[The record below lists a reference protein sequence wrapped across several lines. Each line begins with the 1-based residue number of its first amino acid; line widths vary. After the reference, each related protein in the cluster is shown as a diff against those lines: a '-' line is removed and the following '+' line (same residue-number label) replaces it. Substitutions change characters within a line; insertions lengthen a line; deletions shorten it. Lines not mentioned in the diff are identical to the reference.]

1 MPTLKT
7 TALALAALISAGCR
21 FKRETGT
28 DDTSPAESARTVVII
43 TVDTIRPRVLHGADQ
58 GWDVA
63 PTVTAF
69 QQDAVWF
76 PQTYSPRGMTAVALS
91 SMLTGTYPRT
101 HLVRTNEEP
110 ELLTGLTLA
119 DRFHD
124 LGYLTLGYAANQG
137 KLLDFGFDEATVAN
151 QRDPDTL
158 PEDQDEIG
166 QVANDQLLLDTFTA
180 RLAEVPEG
188 EKIFVW
194 VHLNLPHSPYYEL
207 TPWFEQFHPEPYQ
220 GTLDTTDDAN
230 LNLVTMGARPFDE
243 ADQLYLEAVY
253 AGEIRVADDT
263 IAAFLA
269 ALDGAGRLEDGI
281 VVVGADHGE
290 ELGDHNTYFFH
301 GCSPYNSVL
310 NVEYAF
316 RAPGRW
322 PQGVTVDAPISL
334 VDIAPTV
341 LELAGAEPMAGELF
355 GHSVVAEVQDGVA
368 PSHDIFFER
377 GVQTAGIVR
386 GDWKYI
392 LTPEGEFDLCTPY
405 STAEGAAYPAE
416 VEELYHLSV
425 DPDEA
430 DDLAAQEETERASL
444 SQATCAWVQS
454 AEWVPSYMVESNAL
468 LTWCTENWP
477 E

>member
-1 MPTLKT
+1 
-7 TALALAALISAGCR
+7 
-21 FKRETGT
+21 
-28 DDTSPAESARTVVII
+28 
-43 TVDTIRPRVLHGADQ
+43 
-58 GWDVA
+58 
-63 PTVTAF
+63 
-69 QQDAVWF
+69 
-76 PQTYSPRGMTAVALS
+76 
-91 SMLTGTYPRT
+91 
-101 HLVRTNEEP
+101 
-110 ELLTGLTLA
+110 
-119 DRFHD
+119 
-124 LGYLTLGYAANQG
+124 
-137 KLLDFGFDEATVAN
+137 
-151 QRDPDTL
+151 
-158 PEDQDEIG
+158 
-166 QVANDQLLLDTFTA
+166 
-180 RLAEVPEG
+180 
-188 EKIFVW
+188 
-194 VHLNLPHSPYYEL
+194 
-207 TPWFEQFHPEPYQ
+207 
-220 GTLDTTDDAN
+220 
-230 LNLVTMGARPFDE
+230 
-243 ADQLYLEAVY
+243 
-253 AGEIRVADDT
+253 
-263 IAAFLA
+263 
-269 ALDGAGRLEDGI
+269 
-281 VVVGADHGE
+281 
-290 ELGDHNTYFFH
+290 
-301 GCSPYNSVL
+301 
-310 NVEYAF
+310 
-316 RAPGRW
+316 
-322 PQGVTVDAPISL
+322 